1 MARRAFTQRRDKRG
15 RRGDSEFQDEV
26 LAIRV
31 HTKVTK
37 GGRTLTFGA
46 LVAVGDRKGKIG
58 LGYGKARGVPMAIE
72 KANKEAKRDMIT
84 VPLIGDTV
92 GHEQTGDH
100 KSSRVLIKPAA
111 PGTGVKAGA
120 TVRSMMNVLG
130 VRNVLTK
137 SIGRNNPLNLAKA
150 TMNAFALMR
159 PVAEVERLRNVK
171 IALRHPQLVLKD
183 KTVAPPTD
191 VAPEASKAEAPQA
204 PEAPQGPEAPQEP
217 EAPPPTDVASE
228 ASKTEAPQAPEA
240 PPPTEVAPEA
250 SKAEAPQEPEAAPP
264 TDVASEASK
273 TEAPQGPETSAP
285 ESTETPADSE
295 PPSQEAQGPQ
305 ETDAQNPQPEE

>member
-1 MARRAFTQRRDKRG
+1 MARRALTQRRDKRG

-58 LGYGKARGVPMAIE
+58 LGYDKARGVPMAIE
-72 KANKEAKRDMIT
+72 KANKEARRDMIT

-100 KSSRVLIKPAA
+100 KSSHVLIKPAA

-171 IALRHPQLVLKD
+171 IALRHPQLILKN
-183 KTVAPPTD
+183 KKVAPP
-191 VAPEASKAEAPQA
+191 
-204 PEAPQGPEAPQEP
+204 
-217 EAPPPTDVASE
+217 
-228 ASKTEAPQAPEA
+228 
-240 PPPTEVAPEA
+240 
-250 SKAEAPQEPEAAPP
+250 
-264 TDVASEASK
+264 
-273 TEAPQGPETSAP
+273 
-285 ESTETPADSE
+285 TETPADPE
-295 PPSQEAQGPQ
+295 PPSQEAQAPQ
-305 ETDAQNPQPEE
+305 EADAQDPQPQE